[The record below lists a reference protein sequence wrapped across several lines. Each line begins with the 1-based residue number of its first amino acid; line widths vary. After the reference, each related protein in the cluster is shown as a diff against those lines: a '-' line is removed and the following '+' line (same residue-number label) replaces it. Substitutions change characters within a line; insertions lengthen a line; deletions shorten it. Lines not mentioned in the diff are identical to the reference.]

1 MLPSTNQQGY
11 VPGSRQRQRQPPQP
25 QGDGLEPPLEPFP
38 YAPHDSTYND
48 NNNINNNFN
57 SSSIIFNS
65 SSSSRFSKWLA
76 LMALSVVAWCA
87 TLGSARRHPMDQA
100 ERWALS
106 ATTLAT
112 VGSLLGVA
120 CFLWARGVFAG
131 QLPEVILVG
140 MIVVVWAGALPVLM
154 DPAKDI
160 AVSFSDSLNANLYFG
175 SWLSFACALVLAH
188 DLVQERY
195 GYNVVDGI
203 LSSSMILTASGEGGG
218 GSGGGDKWVC
228 LLVTSLIAMCSS
240 LRTFHAFQCQTS
252 VMSLAPTCR
261 QTKFAMAA
269 SVVSTLISML
279 ILFLLMKIMVVVGV
293 NSSDDV
299 NGGGDGAP
307 GVTTTTATAT
317 ATMRRRRRIVQR
329 YSSVLMVVLWSFG
342 LGYTTFGDGPGKNIG
357 NLYFST
363 WTSFILSVLLTAD
376 SFFWFSSSA
385 KPHHDDS
392 MEPYP
397 SLSHEQEMSE
407 DIAAMYVHDDD
418 DVSGDEL
425 FLHQTIA
432 TTTTTATAAATTRQN
447 TTTTSSRTNFYH
459 AADDDNET
467 FDDAQL

>member
-11 VPGSRQRQRQPPQP
+11 VPGSRQRQRQPHQL

-38 YAPHDSTYND
+38 YAPHDSTYHNNNND
-48 NNNINNNFN
+48 INNNININ
-57 SSSIIFNS
+57 SVIFKS

-87 TLGSARRHPMDQA
+87 TLGSARHHPMDRA

-188 DLVQERY
+188 DLLQERY

-203 LSSSMILTASGEGGG
+203 LSSSMILTANGESGG
-218 GSGGGDKWVC
+218 GSGGGGKWVG

-261 QTKFAMAA
+261 QTKFAIAA

-293 NSSDDV
+293 NGSDDV
-299 NGGGDGAP
+299 DAPP
-307 GVTTTTATAT
+307 GVTSTTATAT
-317 ATMRRRRRIVQR
+317 DTMRRRRTIVQR

-363 WTSFILSVLLTAD
+363 WTSFLLSVLLVAD
-376 SFFWFSSSA
+376 SFFWFSNSSSSA

-407 DIAAMYVHDDD
+407 DIAAMYVHDDGND
-418 DVSGDEL
+418 DVRGDEL

-432 TTTTTATAAATTRQN
+432 TTTKAAASRKN
-447 TTTTSSRTNFYH
+447 TTTSSHTNLYH
-459 AADDDNET
+459 AAEDDNET